1 MLKVKSCGHLFGTE
15 IIVNNLFDRP
25 RSNIDTVRKV
35 KQLVIEHFNLS
46 EATIVSIAELRC
58 HEEGC
63 PPLETIITAR
73 HEDGT
78 TEDWRIIKPIN
89 KILPEDIKFLN
100 TK

>member
-1 MLKVKSCGHLFGTE
+1 MD
-15 IIVNNLFDRP
+15 NLFDRP

-35 KQLVIEHFNLS
+35 KQLVIGHFNLS

-63 PPLETIITAR
+63 PPLETIVTAR

-78 TEDWRIIKPIN
+78 IQDWRIIKPIN
-89 KILPEDIKFLN
+89 EILPEDIKLLS